1 MRTPSLRRGIIMTKK
16 KSSAKEKQKKIF
28 DEKGKLII
36 NKTKDE
42 QIDES
47 EEKSAP
53 ATPNS
58 IKQDNKKPLLSLD
71 EKQKKKRE
79 YWRTYYH
86 NHKEKYKQ
94 WNKNWREKTQ
104 KSKE

>member
-1 MRTPSLRRGIIMTKK
+1 MTRK
-16 KSSAKEKQKKIF
+16 KSSTKEKQKKIF

-42 QIDES
+42 QINETGKQ
-47 EEKSAP
+47 EPITQVNEKA
-53 ATPNS
+53 
-58 IKQDNKKPLLSLD
+58 SLTSD
-71 EKQKKKRE
+71 EKQEKKRE
-79 YWRTYYH
+79 YWRKYYH

-94 WNKNWREKTQ
+94 LNKNWREKTQ

>member
-1 MRTPSLRRGIIMTKK
+1 MTKK

-42 QIDES
+42 QIIEAGKHI
-47 EEKSAP
+47 EKSIHEP
-53 ATPNS
+53 VKQVNERTP
-58 IKQDNKKPLLSLD
+58 LSLD
-71 EKQKKKRE
+71 EKQEKKRE

-104 KSKE
+104 KSKEYTKT